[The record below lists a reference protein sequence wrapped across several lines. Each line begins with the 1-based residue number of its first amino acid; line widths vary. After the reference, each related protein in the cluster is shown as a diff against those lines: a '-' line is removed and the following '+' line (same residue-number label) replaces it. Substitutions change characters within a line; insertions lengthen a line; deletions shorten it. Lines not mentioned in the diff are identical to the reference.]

1 MKYPLFKN
9 IQSLFLILFI
19 SVYSYA
25 QNKPLNIQHYKISDG
40 LSQNFTTDICQDKFG
55 YIWVGTQDGLNR
67 FDGYKF
73 KIYRQNPSDRQ
84 SLSDNYIIDLFV
96 APDSLLW
103 VVNNNGLEVYN
114 YKTDKF
120 KIILKNKQN
129 KNSSYSTNIKAVTVD
144 DTGIVWLRT
153 INGIIEYN
161 PLKNEFLEYKLYSDD
176 DAGGVFEI
184 YALTDDKENLW
195 TGSSKG
201 LVRFNKK
208 TKTFTTYKIDKN
220 QQTENEIYAVYCENK
235 NKIWAGSK
243 NKLYVFDTKTESFTQ
258 IKSSINFNQIQSV
271 FIDKS
276 QIVRVGTLNGFY
288 YYDTKTGFLRLNLE
302 NYIYDEITIGNV
314 SNIFEDLSNII
325 WISTDFGIFKIDTKK
340 TNFELYRKDKHN
352 FIDFSSNTIYGLYH
366 DEKKDIIWL
375 GTRGFG
381 VNLFY
386 RKSGKV
392 IHYDKLNSNLPDNN
406 VYCIIKAPDGDL
418 WMGTNNGPAIWSYKQ
433 NKFISFCKKVQN
445 KFNLVFKNN
454 RMSDILF
461 DNKIIWFSTYKGLF
475 KYDNDTLINYS
486 KKDFGNSIVDNHVF
500 KIIRSSTGEYWIATL
515 YGLSKFNA
523 ETETFSNYTH
533 DNNKISSNIVTTVF
547 ESSDSTIWVGTGTGL
562 NKYIPEKDSFIY
574 YTSQSHAFKNDF
586 IYTIIEDNNKNL
598 WMSTNRGI
606 IKFNP
611 YTEEVTNFSLE
622 ENLQGYEFN
631 IGAAYKDKNNELFWG
646 GVNGLNSI
654 KLTKFKKN
662 LYTPKPIIT
671 HFYKHSKKGTSE
683 IFLGNKKNIK
693 LGYKENSFD
702 IQFTVPEYTNP
713 AKNTFKYRIK
723 EFGTQWTDLN
733 NNNFINFFQLSPGTY
748 TFQVIGA
755 NSDNI
760 WNIDP
765 TTLTVIINTPWWQT
779 TTAYIIYILTILS
792 LIGGGFLIYNREIR
806 KENRILNEKQ
816 IVAKKVEK
824 QKELLAI
831 KNNSISESMR
841 YASGIINAL
850 LPAKEQIRK
859 IIPDSFVLFMSK
871 DIVSG
876 DFYWIEETEEKIF
889 IAAVD
894 CTGHGVP
901 GAFMS
906 IIGLDL
912 LRNITESGINTP
924 SKILDHLNRGIYSMF
939 RNEEQGH
946 KLKDGMDLSIIAIH
960 KYKNILEFAG
970 AMNQLYFIRDDKITE
985 LKGDRFSVSP
995 INYLSYG
1002 SFTNHVI
1009 NTKENDMIYLFSD
1022 GYVDQFGGPDDKK
1035 FKYRRFRHL
1044 LLNNYEKPLSEQKDI
1059 LKRVINSWRG
1069 TQEQVD
1075 DILIIGVRIKT
1086 DFK

>member
-1 MKYPLFKN
+1 MKYKFFKN
-9 IQSLFLILFI
+9 IQTLILILSF
-19 SVYSYA
+19 SGYSYA

-55 YIWVGTQDGLNR
+55 YIWIGTQDGLNR

-73 KIYRQNPSDRQ
+73 KIYRQNPSDKQ

-96 APDSLLW
+96 SPDSMLW
-103 VVNNNGLEVYN
+103 IVNNNGLEVYN

-120 KIILKNKQN
+120 KSVLKNKQS
-129 KNSSYSTNIKAVTVD
+129 KNSTYLTNIKAVTVD
-144 DTGIVWLRT
+144 DSGIVWLRT
-153 INGIIEYN
+153 IDGIIEYN
-161 PLKNEFLEYKLYSDD
+161 PAKNEFFEYKIYSDED
-176 DAGGVFEI
+176 TGGGVFEI
-184 YALTDDKENLW
+184 YSLADDNKNLW

-201 LVRFNKK
+201 LVKFNKK
-208 TKTFTTYKIDKN
+208 SKTFTIYQINKK
-220 QQTENEIYAVYCENK
+220 QKAENEIYAVFCENK

-243 NKLYVFDTKTESFTQ
+243 NNLYLFNTKTESFTK

-271 FIDKS
+271 FVDKS
-276 QIVRVGTLNGFY
+276 QIIRVGTLNGFY
-288 YYDTKTGFLRLNLE
+288 YYNSDTGFTRLNLE

-314 SNIFEDLSNII
+314 SNIFEDHSNII

-366 DEKKDIIWL
+366 DVKKDIIWL
-375 GTRGFG
+375 GTRGYG

-392 IHYDKLNSNLPDNN
+392 IHYNKSNSNLAENN
-406 VYCIIKAPDGDL
+406 VYCIVKSPEGDL
-418 WMGTNNGPAIWSYKQ
+418 WLGTNDGPAIWSYKK
-433 NKFISFCKKVQN
+433 NKFVSFCKRVQN
-445 KFNLVFKNN
+445 SFGSAFKNN

-461 DNKIIWFSTYKGLF
+461 DGNIIWFSTYKGLF
-475 KYDNDTLINYS
+475 KYENDTLINYS
-486 KKDFGNSIVDNHVF
+486 KKDFGNSIVDNQLF
-500 KIIRSSTGEYWIATL
+500 KTIKSSSGEYWIATL
-515 YGLSKFNA
+515 HGLSKFNA
-523 ETETFSNYTH
+523 ETGTFTNYTH
-533 DNNKISSNIVTTVF
+533 DNNKISNNIVPTVF

-574 YTSQSHAFKNDF
+574 YTSQSHGFNNDF

-622 ENLQGYEFN
+622 DNLQGYEFN
-631 IGAAYKDKNNELFWG
+631 VNSVFKDQNNEFFWG
-646 GVNGLNSI
+646 GVKGLNSL
-654 KLTKFKKN
+654 KLNKIKKN
-662 LYTPKPIIT
+662 NYTPQPILT
-671 HFYKHSKKGTSE
+671 HFFKHTKTGISE
-683 IFLGNKKNIK
+683 IFLGNKKTINLK
-693 LGYKENSFD
+693 YTENSFD
-702 IQFTVPEYTNP
+702 IRFAVPEYTYP
-713 AKNTFKYRIK
+713 SKNKFKYRIK
-723 EFGTQWTDLN
+723 ESDTQWTDIGT
-733 NNNFINFFQLSPGTY
+733 NNFINFFQLAPGTY

-755 NSDNI
+755 NSDNV
-760 WNIDP
+760 WNLNP
-765 TTLTVIINTPWWQT
+765 TTVTIIIKTPWRQT
-779 TTAYIIYILTILS
+779 TTAYIIYILGFLS
-792 LIGGGFLIYNREIR
+792 LIGGGFLIYNKEMR

-816 IVAKKVEK
+816 IVAKKVKK
-824 QKELLAI
+824 QKELLAV
-831 KNNSISESMR
+831 KNNSIAESMR

-850 LPAKEQIRK
+850 LPSKEQIKR

-889 IAAVD
+889 VAAVD

-912 LRNITESGINTP
+912 LRNITDSGIDTP

-939 RNEEQGH
+939 HNEENGH

-960 KYKNILEFAG
+960 KYKNIIEFAG
-970 AMNQLYFIRDDKITE
+970 AMNQMYYIRDDKITE
-985 LKGDRFSVSP
+985 IKGDRFSVSP
-995 INYLSYG
+995 INYLTYG

-1009 NTKENDMIYLFSD
+1009 NIEDNDMIYLFSD

-1044 LLNNYEKPLSEQKDI
+1044 LLNNYEKSLQEQKDI

-1069 TQEQVD
+1069 NQEQVD
-1075 DILIIGVRIKT
+1075 DILIIGIKIKT
-1086 DFK
+1086 DY